1 MDFLM
6 QDFQC
11 IRCLG
16 QDTISGAPLRMSR
29 FCLAQFLGSYQW
41 QAGQDPSKLDA
52 EPNLCIKVSSS
63 DLDLTIWWNHQVWM
77 LKFPCW
83 ILSHFS
89 FHGHAMFYLFAAS
102 FLPED
107 GRSRRRAVERAR
119 WLGTPWGFRS
129 NWGDTRQGCLKLRV
143 WNVWRDEGEINLKP
157 VTSFFQTCSLLGKI
171 SWGRKCHCRGYWNW
185 HDQRGAL
192 QWQTR
197 YLLKNVKNLRK
208 EMINHLGTIAKSG
221 TKAFMEVSYRA
232 DLFRVCPFSV
242 LLQMT
247 FCHRGCIFWGRHV
260 DDRLAQ
266 WQSNDICIFWNVSC
280 ILYSC
285 FLFHVNSSEAFD
297 WGHQFIR
304 FTRIDAFWKVSLEW
318 AFTAHGLVEVV
329 KHVKPSSHQVDQK
342 PWRIEVPTSCQKK
355 FVWFQRATMMNST
368 SGNPL
373 REALKFNIWCTQ
385 AF

>member
-1 MDFLM
+1 MF
-6 QDFQC
+6 
-11 IRCLG
+11 
-16 QDTISGAPLRMSR
+16 
-29 FCLAQFLGSYQW
+29 
-41 QAGQDPSKLDA
+41 
-52 EPNLCIKVSSS
+52 
-63 DLDLTIWWNHQVWM
+63 
-77 LKFPCW
+77 KFPCW
-83 ILSHFS
+83 ISSHFS
-89 FHGHAMFYLFAAS
+89 LHGHAMFYLFAAS

-266 WQSNDICIFWNVSC
+266 WQSNDICIFWNVPC
-280 ILYSC
+280 ILVFFSTVIHRKP
-285 FLFHVNSSEAFD
+285 LTEDTNSSD
-297 WGHQFIR
+297 
-304 FTRIDAFWKVSLEW
+304 SLELMLFERSVW
-318 AFTAHGLVEVV
+318 SGLLQPMAWLNLWNRQVTKSTKNLDELRFLPRVRKSSCGFKEQRWWTV
-329 KHVKPSSHQVDQK
+329 HLGIHCGRPS
-342 PWRIEVPTSCQKK
+342 
-355 FVWFQRATMMNST
+355 NST
-368 SGNPL
+368 FDVH
-373 REALKFNIWCTQ
+373 RHFR
-385 AF
+385 